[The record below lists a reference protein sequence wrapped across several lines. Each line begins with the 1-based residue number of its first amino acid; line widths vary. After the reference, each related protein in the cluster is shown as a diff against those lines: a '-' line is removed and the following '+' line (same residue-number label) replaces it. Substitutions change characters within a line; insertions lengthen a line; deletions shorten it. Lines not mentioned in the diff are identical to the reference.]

1 MGEDEVA
8 TLETL
13 TSYRGAMALFIDRH
27 RGRVVSTSGDGLLA
41 EFESVV
47 EAVQCAAEIQRELGG
62 RNAPLP
68 SARRMHFRI
77 GINLGDVMIEG
88 EDIFGEGVNVAA
100 RLQGLARPG
109 GICISG
115 TVYEQVKNKLTLG
128 YEYAGMQSVKNI
140 ADPVSTYW
148 VSLDAHPAPQAE
160 AAPPQ
165 PSGAIEEGQSA
176 ASAGRTRSF
185 LFWTARVALLL
196 AILVVV
202 DLVFTE
208 GWWVH
213 WAALVLVFSVAAKAI
228 KVFGG
233 ESDAPA

>member
-1 MGEDEVA
+1 
-8 TLETL
+8 
-13 TSYRGAMALFIDRH
+13 
-27 RGRVVSTSGDGLLA
+27 
-41 EFESVV
+41 
-47 EAVQCAAEIQRELGG
+47 
-62 RNAPLP
+62 
-68 SARRMHFRI
+68 MHFRI
-77 GINLGDVMIEG
+77 GINLGDVMIED

-148 VSLDAHPAPQAE
+148 VNLDPRSAPQTAE
-160 AAPPQ
+160 TPPS
-165 PSGAIEEGQSA
+165 PTPPASGPMDEGQST

-185 LFWTARVALLL
+185 LFWTARVGLLL

-202 DLVFTE
+202 DVAFTE

-213 WAALVLVFSVAAKAI
+213 WAALVLAFSVAAKAI
-228 KVFGG
+228 KVFSG
-233 ESDAPA
+233 ETDAPA